1 MRSENNSLLE
11 KVQLREQEI
20 ARLHQTYKGGQTFDG
35 VKDNYRNEQIT
46 QEHQQF
52 GQYLRELGQILGIQF
67 NLPNCSFLI
76 EQAQKLKQTH
86 KDLNEDIRELERQL
100 SQAKAGG
107 MADAGKVM
115 SDGEVNRLKSLL
127 REAEDRIT
135 QLTKENKR
143 MKAEIDKKE

>member
-1 MRSENNSLLE
+1 
-11 KVQLREQEI
+11 
-20 ARLHQTYKGGQTFDG
+20 
-35 VKDNYRNEQIT
+35 
-46 QEHQQF
+46 
-52 GQYLRELGQILGIQF
+52 
-67 NLPNCSFLI
+67 
-76 EQAQKLKQTH
+76 
-86 KDLNEDIRELERQL
+86 
-100 SQAKAGG
+100 